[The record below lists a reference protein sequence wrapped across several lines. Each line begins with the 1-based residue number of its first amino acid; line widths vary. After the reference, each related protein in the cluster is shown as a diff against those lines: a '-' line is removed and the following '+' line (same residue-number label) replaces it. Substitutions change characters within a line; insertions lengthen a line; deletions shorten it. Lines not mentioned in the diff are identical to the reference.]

1 MTTHII
7 LQGKGGVGKSLIAA
21 TLAQYFNDRG
31 DNLFCADTD
40 PVNDTFSR
48 YKTLVAK
55 SIRIMDED
63 NNIDTR
69 VFDGLIEELIEHEG
83 TAVVDNGASTFV
95 PLTTY
100 MADSQAIETLVESGR
115 TVTIHAVLTGG
126 QAMQDTLVGLS
137 ALLQTQTAPVVVWIN
152 EYFGPVRKNGKSFI
166 ESALFETYKDRIKG
180 VITLEKRNADT
191 HGKDMELLVSNTL
204 TFDQAKTSDI
214 FTLMPRSRLARVQKD
229 IYKQLDALSL

>member
-48 YKTLVAK
+48 YKALGVKTIGILDK
-55 SIRIMDED
+55 D

-69 VFDGLIEELIEHEG
+69 VFDGLMEELIEHEG
-83 TAVVDNGASTFV
+83 TAVIDNGASTFV

-100 MADSQAIETLVESGR
+100 MVHSQAIETLVESGR
-115 TVTIHAVLTGG
+115 PVTIHAVLTGG
-126 QAMQDTLVGLS
+126 QAMQDTLVGLKS
-137 ALLQTQTAPVVVWIN
+137 LLETQTAPVVVWIN
-152 EYFGPVRKNGKSFI
+152 EFFGPVTKNGKSFI
-166 ESALFETYKDRIKG
+166 ESSLFESYKDRIKG

-191 HGKDMELLVSNTL
+191 HGKDMELLVSNNL
-204 TFDQAKTSDI
+204 TFEEAKTSDI
-214 FTLMPRSRLARVQKD
+214 FTLMPRSRLARVQKE
-229 IYKQLDALSL
+229 IYQQLDALSL